1 MRGLLMD
8 YDLLARQAA
17 ALEFLNLVADG
28 YFLRVEDGRYIVCG
42 NPYFEP
48 ENGQDPNIV
57 FDVLD
62 GADDVD
68 GPGSVGSGQLSE
80 VL

>member
-1 MRGLLMD
+1 MRGLLM
-8 YDLLARQAA
+8 ARNPD
-17 ALEFLNLVADG
+17 ALWFLTLIAEG
-28 YFLRVEDGRYIVCG
+28 YYLRVHDDRYITCG

-48 ENGQDPNIV
+48 DNGQDPNIV

-62 GADDVD
+62 GEDDAD

-80 VL
+80 VW

>member
-1 MRGLLMD
+1 MVRNPD
-8 YDLLARQAA
+8 
-17 ALEFLNLVADG
+17 ALWFLTLIAEG
-28 YFLRVEDGRYIVCG
+28 YYLRVNDDRYIVCG

-48 ENGQDPNIV
+48 DNGQDPNIV

-80 VL
+80 VW